1 MNMLE
6 VTVAEFRAN
15 TKDVLDMAK
24 SEPIVISRLG
34 ERFVLVNAE
43 PEKKLLRIAT
53 KKNGDRVVI
62 RT

>member
-1 MNMLE
+1 
-6 VTVAEFRAN
+6 
-15 TKDVLDMAK
+15 
-24 SEPIVISRLG
+24 VISRLG
-34 ERFVLVNAE
+34 ERFVLENAE

>member
-1 MNMLE
+1 MLE